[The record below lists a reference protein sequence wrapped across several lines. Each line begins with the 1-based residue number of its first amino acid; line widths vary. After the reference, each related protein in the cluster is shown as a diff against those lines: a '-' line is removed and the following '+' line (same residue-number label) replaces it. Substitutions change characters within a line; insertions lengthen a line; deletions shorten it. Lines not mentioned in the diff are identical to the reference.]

1 LFPAGRAGCGALN
14 QGEDVCKMERTA
26 DRNGRWRRSAACG
39 GSPNCVEVAMRAQSV
54 AVRDSKDPAGPVL
67 EFTVAEW
74 AAFVAGVRG
83 GQFDVLA

>member
-1 LFPAGRAGCGALN
+1 
-14 QGEDVCKMERTA
+14 
-26 DRNGRWRRSAACG
+26 
-39 GSPNCVEVAMRAQSV
+39 MRAQSV